1 MLLVL
6 LGNGED
12 MNHEFLNGDALNEI
26 LVDESIELF
35 IMHPPYMGMDLERYS
50 RPEKQINNVKNRKTF
65 VKRLVKV
72 TQNAEKALK
81 PHGSILMLL
90 PAQDAYLL
98 ADYLSTVAKK
108 VKMMHVVTMIWSYND
123 KENANSINPSY
134 AYVVHLSKGM
144 PRHDKEYINKH
155 LTSILEFKSDPEE
168 LEKVYGS
175 LAHVSDAMPLELAE
189 HLIQMFSLEGD
200 TVADLFGGTGTIS
213 LAAETTGRNSVYN
226 DISEVQL
233 KLAKKRLA
241 DFTSAKKR
249 QKA

>member
-1 MLLVL
+1 
-6 LGNGED
+6 

-35 IMHPPYMGMDLERYS
+35 IMHPPYMGMDFERYS
-50 RPEKQINNVKNRKTF
+50 RPEKQINNVKNRKAF

-72 TQNAEKALK
+72 TQNVEKALK
-81 PHGSILMLL
+81 PNGSILMLL
-90 PAQDAYLL
+90 PAQDSYLL

-108 VKMMHVVTMIWSYND
+108 VKIMHIVTMIWSYND

-155 LTSILEFKSDPEE
+155 LTSILEFKNELEE
-168 LEKVYGS
+168 LEKDYGS
-175 LAHVSDAMPLELAE
+175 LAFVADAMPLELAE

-200 TVADLFGGTGTIS
+200 TVADLFGGTGTVS
-213 LAAETTGRNSVYN
+213 LAAEITGRNSVYN